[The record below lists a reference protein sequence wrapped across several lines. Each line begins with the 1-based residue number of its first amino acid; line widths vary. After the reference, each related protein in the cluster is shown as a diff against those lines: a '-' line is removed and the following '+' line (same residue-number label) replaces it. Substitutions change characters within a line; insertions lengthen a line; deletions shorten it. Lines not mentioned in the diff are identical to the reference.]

1 VILKL
6 NYKLTNS
13 KPQNAK
19 HYILDTN
26 YFNNLA
32 SFKNSLM
39 KASLIKIF
47 DLRLSKL
54 NKELALYTDENCL
67 WKTPKGINNSGGN
80 LYLHLIGNLNHF
92 IGAVLGNS
100 GYKRKRDEEFV
111 IKNIPISDLQ
121 KQIDATKEVVINTLK
136 KLNSDDF
143 DAIYPI
149 NVFGTEMTTTYF
161 LIHLTGHL
169 NYHLGQINYHRR
181 LVC

>member
-1 VILKL
+1 
-6 NYKLTNS
+6 
-13 KPQNAK
+13 
-19 HYILDTN
+19 
-26 YFNNLA
+26 
-32 SFKNSLM
+32 M
-39 KASLIKIF
+39 KASLIKLF

-54 NKELALYTDENCL
+54 SKELSLYTDEKCL

-80 LYLHLIGNLNHF
+80 LTLHLIGNLNHF
-92 IGAVLGNS
+92 IGAVLGND
-100 GYKRKRDEEFV
+100 GYQRERDKEFSLKDIPVFELQQQIEATRKIV
-111 IKNIPISDLQ
+111 K
-121 KQIDATKEVVINTLK
+121 KAINNLTQ
-136 KLNSDDF
+136 DDF